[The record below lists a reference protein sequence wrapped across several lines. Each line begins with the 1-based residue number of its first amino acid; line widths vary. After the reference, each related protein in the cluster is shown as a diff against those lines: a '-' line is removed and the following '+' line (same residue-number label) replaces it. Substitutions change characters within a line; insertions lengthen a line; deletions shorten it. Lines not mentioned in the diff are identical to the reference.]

1 MKTITRA
8 QFLTSLTA
16 ANIYLLG
23 EETSCSGQD
32 AANATVLAIKSLMG
46 DDDAGGM
53 AMLDEIQENIFNWA
67 MDGANLTD
75 DEKASLRTLMAEKQ
89 GE

>member
-1 MKTITRA
+1 
-8 QFLTSLTA
+8 
-16 ANIYLLG
+16 
-23 EETSCSGQD
+23 
-32 AANATVLAIKSLMG
+32 MG